1 MKPCILPTAILLVV
15 SLPQM
20 VHAGN
25 YYWDT
30 NGITAGFG
38 AVGGI
43 TWNTSNSYW
52 TTDSTGVATP
62 AAYTTTTG
70 DTIYFGTDTA
80 SYGYANAASAAVTVS
95 GTQNVG
101 SLYFGSQSGTTT
113 LAGGTLN
120 LAAASTITV
129 NSTAAT
135 LSSLVSG
142 AGTSLTKDGT
152 GTLTLAASAETYS
165 GPTIITG
172 GTLKLSGA
180 QTITSYT
187 STGTTSWT
195 APSGIGDVR
204 YLVVGGGGGGGGGTS
219 TNVYGAGGGGGAG
232 GFLTGTL
239 TGASGSYTVTVG
251 GGGAAGST
259 GAAGSN
265 GQNSVF
271 GSNTAIGGGGGA
283 GAASGS
289 SGTAAATGGSGGGGS
304 QQVHNTGGSGTAG
317 QGNSGGNSS
326 SSSPGYAA
334 GGGGGAGAV
343 GGNGGANS
351 GNYGG
356 NGGAGLSSD
365 ITGTTT
371 WYAGG
376 GGGATYNNANGQSG
390 SGWLYSGLGGLG
402 GGGKGG
408 VNQTGYTIAGSG
420 TANTG
425 GGGGGGSRTN
435 SAGAGG
441 SGIVVLSYS
450 YLASNVLPTTTALSI
465 ASGSSLDL
473 NGGVQTVASLSD
485 SGGGGSVIN
494 SYVGY
499 ASTLTVNPA
508 SGSTT
513 FSGVIGGG
521 GAAISVSKTG
531 SGTQVLGGTNTYS
544 GATAVNA
551 GKLVVSG
558 SIGSSAVTVSNAG
571 TVLASGATGTIGN
584 SVVVNNGAIL
594 APGDA
599 GAAGTATVN
608 TATTFNNG
616 SIFSWDINAAGTGYD
631 KLVSASLVDGDAAG
645 GSVLRIV
652 ASDALVAQNF
662 WNTNRTWTDIITT
675 DGSTAI
681 TNWANVFTTV
691 TLVDS
696 SFAPI
701 TISDGR
707 GFSLSGNTLTWTA
720 VPEPNTT
727 LAGFLLGAGLLRRH
741 RKCGVGTSGL
751 AGPAFPC
758 G

>member
-1 MKPCILPTAILLVV
+1 MKHRILPTANLLVA

-43 TWNTSNSYW
+43 TWNTSNPYW

-62 AAYTTTTG
+62 AAYTTTTS

-113 LAGGTLN
+113 LTGGTLN
-120 LAAASTITV
+120 LAAESTITV
-129 NSTAAT
+129 NNSAAT
-135 LSSLVSG
+135 ITSSITG
-142 AGTSLTKDGT
+142 AATSLTKAGT
-152 GTLTLAASAETYS
+152 GTLTLAASAGADTYS

-172 GTLKLSGA
+172 GVLKLSGS
-180 QTITSYT
+180 QITTSYT
-187 STGTTSWT
+187 TATTTSWT
-195 APSGIGDVR
+195 APTGIGDVR
-204 YLVVGGGGGGGGGTS
+204 YLVVGGGGGGGGASSS
-219 TNVYGAGGGGGAG
+219 TDAKGAGGGGGAG
-232 GFLTGTL
+232 GLLTGTL
-239 TGASGSYTVTVG
+239 TSVSGSYTVTVG
-251 GGGAAGST
+251 GGGAAGANS
-259 GAAGSN
+259 AAGTN
-265 GQNSVF
+265 GQYSAF
-271 GSNTAIGGGGGA
+271 GSFTATGGGGGGA
-283 GAASGS
+283 SNVSPGS
-289 SGTAAATGGSGGGGS
+289 GGSGGGGS
-304 QQVHNTGGSGTAG
+304 GTGSTHATGGNGTTG
-317 QGNSGGNSS
+317 QGNNGGNSYYS
-326 SSSPGYAA
+326 ANGYPA
-334 GGGGGAGAV
+334 GGGGGAGAS
-343 GGNGGANS
+343 GNTSNNP
-351 GNYGG
+351 NYGG
-356 NGGAGLSSD
+356 NGGDGLSSD

-376 GGGATYNNANGQSG
+376 GGGATGNNAGGGTG
-390 SGWLYSGLGGLG
+390 SANSGLGGKG

-408 VNQTGYTIAGSG
+408 ARDTTYPQYYSGGNGS
-420 TANTG
+420 ANTG
-425 GGGGGGSRTN
+425 GGGGGATRIGYGT
-435 SAGAGG
+435 AGAGG

-450 YLASNVLPTTTALSI
+450 YLASNVLPTTTDLSI

-485 SGGGGSVIN
+485 YSSNNGGSVIN
-494 SYVGY
+494 SYAGT
-499 ASTLTVNPA
+499 ASTLTLNPA
-508 SGSTT
+508 SGTTT

-521 GAAISVSKTG
+521 GGAAINLTKTG
-531 SGTQVLGGTNTYS
+531 AGTQVLAGTNTSS
-544 GATAVNA
+544 GATAVNG

-558 SIGSSAVTVSNAG
+558 SIGGSAVTVSNAG
-571 TVLASGATGTIGN
+571 TILASGSTGTIGN

-616 SIFSWDINAAGTGYD
+616 AIFSWDIDAAGTGYD
-631 KLVSASLVDGDAAG
+631 KLVSASLVDGGAAG

-662 WNTNRTWTDIITT
+662 WNTNKTWTDILTT
-675 DGSTAI
+675 NGSTAI
-681 TNWANVFTTV
+681 ANWANIFTSIS
-691 TLVDS
+691 LVDS

-720 VPEPNTT
+720 VPEPNTA
-727 LAGFLLGAGLLRRH
+727 LAGILLGSGLLRRH
-741 RKCGVGTSGL
+741 RKHRAGTR
-751 AGPAFPC
+751 GPTVC
-758 G
+758 E